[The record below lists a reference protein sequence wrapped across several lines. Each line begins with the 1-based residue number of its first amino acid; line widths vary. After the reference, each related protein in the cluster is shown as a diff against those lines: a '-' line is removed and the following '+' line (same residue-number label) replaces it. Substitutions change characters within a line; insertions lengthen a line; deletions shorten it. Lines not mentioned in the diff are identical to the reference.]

1 MGLKYIEQIK
11 SVILFVLV
19 LLSITL
25 TFSIWTYRPNYAPL
39 EKTKSVDILVG
50 KKLQLV
56 DIIKPYRMVFHQDG
70 MWLGTDQS
78 KEMSGIIDQMQNWQ
92 VTNPTLVSGNL
103 DSSKINQLVAGN
115 QHYTLF
121 YSSEIPYSIFQDFL
135 PTTENKVNDI
145 SFDQMIVTWNQLS
158 NSGELTVFF
167 ANTAEEKLYKAKAHV
182 KSKSIFEK
190 QLVRLSHDLERYSV
204 FYREKGTAL
213 YLPTKESKMIQ
224 SAYIVNNISVDKF
237 KNAVF
242 ANPEVVKNS
251 FDDAN
256 VEENFT
262 DGVSIMKVNSNKRVL
277 DYVNTT
283 ASDNHERVEKS
294 KLIINTFDFINRH
307 GGWTGDFRY
316 DSLDYE
322 NNKVTYQLY
331 MGDYPVYADLL
342 DTSTQI
348 VTVWGDNRIAVY
360 ARPYYKL
367 VPSLENTT
375 LTITGGQEVV
385 DNLMKLKTVNFKD
398 IKEIRPGYFLTKNGQ
413 NAFIFKPTWFYLVNN
428 KWSPLQTTTVGG
440 GGQVGLE

>member
-56 DIIKPYRMVFHQDG
+56 DVIKPYRMVFHKDG
-70 MWLGTDQS
+70 IWLGADKS
-78 KEMSGIIDQMQNWQ
+78 KEMSGIINQMQDWQ
-92 VTNPTLVSGNL
+92 VTNPTLVSSNL
-103 DSSKINQLVAGN
+103 DHAKINQLVAGN
-115 QHYTLF
+115 QRYTLF
-121 YSSEIPYSIFQDFL
+121 FSSEIPYTIFQNFL
-135 PTTENKVNDI
+135 PTTENKVTDI
-145 SFDQMIVTWNQLS
+145 SFNQMIVDWNQLS

-167 ANTAEEKLYKAKAHV
+167 ANTNGKNLYKAKVHV
-182 KSKSIFEK
+182 KNKLIFEK
-190 QLVRLSHDLERYSV
+190 QINHLSHDLERYSV
-204 FYREKGTAL
+204 FTRDKGTSI

-242 ANPEVVKNS
+242 DNPEVVKNS

-256 VEENFT
+256 IEENFT

-283 ASDNHERVEKS
+283 ASDNHESVEKS
-294 KLIINTFDFINRH
+294 KLIVNTFDFINRH

-316 DSLDYE
+316 DSLDYK
-322 NNKVTYQLY
+322 NNKIIYQLY
-331 MGDYPVYADLL
+331 MEDYPVYADAL

-348 VTVWGDNRIAVY
+348 VTVWGDHRIAVY
-360 ARPYYKL
+360 DRPYYKL

-375 LTITGGQEVV
+375 LKIMSGQEVI
-385 DNLMKLKTVNFKD
+385 DNLMSLKTIDFKD
-398 IKEIRPGYFLTKNGQ
+398 IKEIRPGYFLTKNSQ
-413 NAFIFKPTWFYLVNN
+413 NAFIFKPTWFYLVDG

-440 GGQVGLE
+440 GGQLGLE